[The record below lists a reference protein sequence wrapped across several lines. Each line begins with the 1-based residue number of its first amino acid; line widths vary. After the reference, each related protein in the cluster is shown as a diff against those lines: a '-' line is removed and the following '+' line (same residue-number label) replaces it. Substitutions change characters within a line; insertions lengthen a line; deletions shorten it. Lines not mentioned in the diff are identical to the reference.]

1 MVHGRLFKCTV
12 LCMTASPAKTPASTR
27 GAPARAVL
35 LIGPET
41 LEWPI
46 QHLFAS
52 SHWTLIRESSLNRG
66 LDLVESARIPVV
78 VCDEANV
85 QRIEG
90 AVSKLDPRPLVIAL
104 SENQKHA
111 PGIHACG
118 RSAFLMNVQRIVPG
132 EWFSLLNQAWRI
144 NERSAL

>member
-1 MVHGRLFKCTV
+1 
-12 LCMTASPAKTPASTR
+12 MTASPVKTRANTR
-27 GAPARAVL
+27 NAPAHAVL
-35 LIGPET
+35 LIGEES
-41 LEWPI
+41 LERPI

-52 SHWTLIRESSLNRG
+52 SHWTLIRESRLNRG

-78 VCDEANV
+78 LCDEANV

-90 AVSKLDPRPLVIAL
+90 AVSKLDPNPLVIAL
-104 SENQKHA
+104 SDNQQLA
-111 PGIHACG
+111 SGIHVCG
-118 RSAFLMNVQRIVPG
+118 RSAFLINVQRIAPG